1 MLIFLTASH
10 GMLGTYQSL
19 NNQLLVVCT
28 IGAGS
33 NSMSGVFLFS
43 LPDSVMCQDNFIS
56 ETKLIDGGRESAH
69 LLNV

>member
-1 MLIFLTASH
+1 
-10 GMLGTYQSL
+10 
-19 NNQLLVVCT
+19 
-28 IGAGS
+28 
-33 NSMSGVFLFS
+33 MSGVFLFS